1 MGREIQANQAPAASH
16 GNGDLAALKAEN
28 ALLQDRLLRAL
39 ADAEITR
46 RRAAQSA
53 EAARQR
59 TIADVMLEMLPIL
72 DNLQRAIAAASDRAS
87 EPTGSVSV
95 IEGVR
100 ATEAMLVTA
109 LKQFG
114 VRKIETVG
122 AAFDPSLHDAIL
134 EQDPSSERPG
144 TIIGVMEDGYMI
156 EDRLLRPARVIVA
169 GRRSHTATNSDA
181 AEPQTASAND
191 TEDDRQ

>member
-1 MGREIQANQAPAASH
+1 MGRESHAKEAPAATQ
-16 GNGDLAALKAEN
+16 GDSDRATLKAEN
-28 ALLQDRLLRAL
+28 ASLQDRLLRAL
-39 ADAEITR
+39 ADAENTR
-46 RRAAQSA
+46 RRATQSA

-59 TIADVMLEMLPIL
+59 TTADVMLEMLPIL

-109 LKQFG
+109 LQRFG
-114 VRKIETVG
+114 VRKVETVG
-122 AAFDPSLHDAIL
+122 TAFDPSLHDAIM
-134 EQDPSSERPG
+134 EQDPSSEPPG
-144 TIIGVMEDGYMI
+144 TVIGVIEDGYMI

-169 GRRSHTATNSDA
+169 GRNSDRATQSDA
-181 AEPQTASAND
+181 AKSLTASAND
-191 TEDDRQ
+191 TADGHP